1 MIRSR
6 LINDCALAVEIKP
19 PFAELAKVA
28 TALSISLSSSSHFAH
43 KLYSNIIKPVALP
56 PGRDKLLTKPD
67 PTGSGT
73 IANTDGTVR
82 VAWSNAPAPR
92 LPKVRMTSGAR
103 AANSAAYLRVSATL
117 PPDQR
122 YTICKL
128 LPSTQPNSRS
138 PSTNVAMRAFDS
150 GSSEWIGASTPMR
163 RIRPDCCARAAIGHA
178 AAAPPSSDM
187 KSRRL
192 RAGMVST
199 PPSAAG
205 FLSLARRD
213 RPVLGATLNRSEL
226 GGRRQ
231 AVARSGRSQVHSFF
245 VALLVCDLHGSSEM
259 SLCHSGSDQALA
271 VLVRT
276 FPNAPV
282 ASANL
287 ATLSPLADS
296 TTSSRSCSPDV
307 R

>member
-1 MIRSR
+1 MLIHVWLHPIALKEWSR
-6 LINDCALAVEIKP
+6 L
-19 PFAELAKVA
+19 
-28 TALSISLSSSSHFAH
+28 
-43 KLYSNIIKPVALP
+43 
-56 PGRDKLLTKPD
+56 
-67 PTGSGT
+67 
-73 IANTDGTVR
+73 
-82 VAWSNAPAPR
+82 
-92 LPKVRMTSGAR
+92 
-103 AANSAAYLRVSATL
+103 
-117 PPDQR
+117 
-122 YTICKL
+122 
-128 LPSTQPNSRS
+128 
-138 PSTNVAMRAFDS
+138 
-150 GSSEWIGASTPMR
+150 
-163 RIRPDCCARAAIGHA
+163 
-178 AAAPPSSDM
+178 
-187 KSRRL
+187 RRL

-287 ATLSPLADS
+287 ATSFAAWLRLGASLTAWIP
-296 TTSSRSCSPDV
+296 CSV
-307 R
+307 QFSVKMNVGM